1 MADSL
6 IPVAPGLE
14 TPLEMLEA
22 CHGRLQAQLATLS
35 RLAAWLPEHGADQQ
49 AQQAAANVMRY
60 FDLAAVNHHLDE
72 EDDLFPV
79 LRARVDTGRREALY
93 ELIDWILA
101 DHQEMFAAWAAI
113 RAKLEPISRG
123 EPADLSA
130 AEVEQFTARY
140 RRHMEREEGELLP
153 YARELLT
160 EQDVAALTATMTA
173 RRRQDAPPRSS

>member
-22 CHGRLQAQLATLS
+22 CHGRLRAQLTTLS
-35 RLAAWLPEHGADQQ
+35 RLAAWLPEHGADRQ
-49 AQQAAANVMRY
+49 AQQAATNVMRY

-72 EDDLFPV
+72 LDDLVPV
-79 LRARVDTGRREALY
+79 LHRRVDAAERDALAG
-93 ELIDWILA
+93 LIDWILA

-113 RAKLEPISRG
+113 RAKLETISRG
-123 EPADLSA
+123 EA
-130 AEVEQFTARY
+130 AALTVDEVARFAEHY
-140 RRHMEREEGELLP
+140 QRHMEREEGELLP

-160 EQDVAALTATMTA
+160 DEDIAALSETMTS
-173 RRRQDAPPRSS
+173 RRRQDVPPRGA